1 MLIGFL
7 SVQWLYE
14 EINSS
19 LSTLQRHSKKV
30 LSLDPINKRLILEL
44 DTNCRA
50 TFQELALKL
59 GMTANAVRKRVTKLV
74 EQGVIEEFVVI
85 MRPAMTGA
93 ELLLILLYTDGL
105 EDEEA
110 LIKEMGNHPGVVQTG
125 LIASIKGR
133 TYLVLAE
140 YIGATGLMDLRK
152 FLCGLESVQD
162 VEMHT
167 LLRQQGSKIELTKL
181 HLRVLRQLLDDA
193 RMSITDIA
201 SNAGLSAKRVRRALV
216 HITDSGAFWLAA
228 RWNLSAGEDAEFYV
242 RIEIDEQKADR
253 ESVDDYLRSNFPNEY
268 WLSFHSAIEPT
279 IFAKFVTE
287 HFRESDD
294 ISRAIK
300 QAPFVKSTSVLI
312 CFPVH
317 KFTRL
322 SQLMLQEK
330 LVEEG
335 LWP

>member
-1 MLIGFL
+1 MFA
-7 SVQWLYE
+7 
-14 EINSS
+14 
-19 LSTLQRHSKKV
+19 
-30 LSLDPINKRLILEL
+30 LDPIDKRLILEL
-44 DTNCRA
+44 DSNCRA

-85 MRPAMTGA
+85 MRPAMTEA
-93 ELLLILLYTDGL
+93 ELLLALLHTDGQ
-105 EDEEA
+105 EDEET
-110 LIKEMGNHPGVVQTG
+110 LLNEMGRYPGVVQTG
-125 LIASIKGR
+125 LIASIQGR

-140 YIGATGLMDLRK
+140 YIGAIGLMNLRK
-152 FLCGLESVQD
+152 FLCGPESVQD
-162 VEMHT
+162 VEIHT

-181 HLRVLRQLLDDA
+181 HLRLLRQLLDDA

-201 SNAGLSAKRVRRALV
+201 SNTGLSARRVRRTLSD
-216 HITDSGAFWLAA
+216 ITESGAFWFAA
-228 RWNLSAGEDAEFYV
+228 RWNLSAGEDTEFYV

-253 ESVDDYLRSNFPNEY
+253 DAVDDWLRTNYPNEY

-279 IFAKFVTE
+279 VFAKFVTD
-287 HFRESDD
+287 HFRESDE

-300 QAPFVKSTSVLI
+300 QAPFVKSNNVLI
-312 CFPVH
+312 CYPVH
-317 KFTRL
+317 KFPRL

-330 LVEEG
+330 LTKEG

>member
-1 MLIGFL
+1 
-7 SVQWLYE
+7 
-14 EINSS
+14 
-19 LSTLQRHSKKV
+19 V
-30 LSLDPINKRLILEL
+30 LVLDPIDKRLILEL
-44 DTNCRA
+44 DSNCRA

-93 ELLLILLYTDGL
+93 ELLLALIYTDGL

-110 LIKEMGNHPGVVQTG
+110 LLNEMGNHPGVVQTG

-140 YIGATGLMDLRK
+140 YVGATGLMDLRK
-152 FLCGLESVQD
+152 FLCGLESVED

-167 LLRQQGSKIELTKL
+167 LLRNQGSKIELTKL
-181 HLRVLRQLLDDA
+181 HLRVLRQLHDDA

-201 SNAGLSAKRVRRALV
+201 SNAGLSARRVRRALSD
-216 HITDSGAFWLAA
+216 ITESGAFWLAA
-228 RWNLSAGEDAEFYV
+228 RWNLSAGEDTEFYV

-253 ESVDDYLRSNFPNEY
+253 ETVDDWLRSSYPSEY

-279 IFAKFVTE
+279 VFAKFVTD
-287 HFRESDD
+287 HFRESDE

-300 QAPFVKSTSVLI
+300 QAPFAKSTSVLI
-312 CFPVH
+312 CYPVH
-317 KFTRL
+317 KFPRL

-330 LVEEG
+330 LADVG
-335 LWP
+335 FWP

>member
-1 MLIGFL
+1 MF
-7 SVQWLYE
+7 
-14 EINSS
+14 
-19 LSTLQRHSKKV
+19 
-30 LSLDPINKRLILEL
+30 SLDPVDKKLILEL
-44 DTNCRA
+44 DNNCRA
-50 TFQELALKL
+50 TFQELAIKL

-93 ELLLILLYTDGL
+93 ELLLALLYTDGL
-105 EDEEA
+105 EDEEV
-110 LIKEMGNHPGVVQTG
+110 LLKEMGSYPGVVQTG

-140 YIGATGLMDLRK
+140 YVGATGLMDLRK
-152 FLCGLESVQD
+152 FLSGFDSVQD
-162 VEMHT
+162 IEMHT

-181 HLRVLRQLLDDA
+181 HLRVLRQLIEDA

-201 SNAGLSAKRVRRALV
+201 SSAGLSAKRVRRALSD
-216 HITDSGAFWLAA
+216 IAESGAFWLAA
-228 RWNLSAGEDAEFYV
+228 RWNLSAGDDTEFYV
-242 RIEIDEQKADR
+242 RIEIDEQKTDR
-253 ESVDDYLRSNFPNEY
+253 ESVNEYLRTNFPKDY

-279 IFAKFVTE
+279 VFAKFVTD

-300 QAPFVKSTSVLI
+300 QAPFVKSTDVLI
-312 CFPVH
+312 CYPVLKFP
-317 KFTRL
+317 RL
-322 SQLMLQEK
+322 SQLMLQDMLAEA
-330 LVEEG
+330 G

>member
-1 MLIGFL
+1 ML
-7 SVQWLYE
+7 E
-14 EINSS
+14 
-19 LSTLQRHSKKV
+19 
-30 LSLDPINKRLILEL
+30 LDPIDKRIILEL
-44 DTNCRA
+44 DNNCRA

-93 ELLLILLYTDGL
+93 ELLLALLYTDGQ
-105 EDEEA
+105 EDEEV
-110 LIKEMGNHPGVVQTG
+110 LLNEMSNHPGVLQTG

-133 TYLVLAE
+133 TYLVFAE
-140 YIGATGLMDLRK
+140 YIGATELMDLRQ
-152 FLCGLESVQD
+152 FLCALESVQD

-181 HLRVLRQLLDDA
+181 HLRVLRQLIEDA

-201 SNAGLSAKRVRRALV
+201 SNAGLSAKRVRRALSD
-216 HITDSGAFWLAA
+216 ITESGAFWFAA
-228 RWNLSAGEDAEFYV
+228 RWNLSSGEDSEFYV

-253 ESVDDYLRSNFPNEY
+253 EAVDDYLRTNYPGEY

-279 IFAKFVTE
+279 VFAKFVTE

-294 ISRAIK
+294 ISRALK
-300 QAPFVKSTSVLI
+300 HAPFAKSTNVLI
-312 CFPVH
+312 CYPVH
-317 KFTRL
+317 KFPRL
-322 SQLMLQEK
+322 SQLMFQDMLAEA
-330 LVEEG
+330 G
-335 LWP
+335 FWP